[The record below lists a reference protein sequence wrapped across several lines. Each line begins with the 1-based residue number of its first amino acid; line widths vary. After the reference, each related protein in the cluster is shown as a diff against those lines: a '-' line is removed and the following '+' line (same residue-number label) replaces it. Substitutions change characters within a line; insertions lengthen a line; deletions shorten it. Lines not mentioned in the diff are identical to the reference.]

1 MGSESSA
8 QTLSEARLLYDSG
21 KHLEALELY
30 ARLAKDGNVEAQA
43 FVGWVYATGV
53 PGVEQDYE
61 RAREWLSQ
69 AAQSG
74 RADTLYLL
82 AVTNHLLRDYD
93 EAIKGYRKA
102 AKLDYSAA
110 YYQLAVMHRD
120 GTGFDR
126 NDDKAY
132 ELFDEA
138 ARRGHLFARREI
150 AVMLMKGHKGL
161 GQVLK
166 GLVLFFRN
174 LIQGARTAAK
184 DPYGEKTFY

>member
-1 MGSESSA
+1 MC
-8 QTLSEARLLYDSG
+8 
-21 KHLEALELY
+21 
-30 ARLAKDGNVEAQA
+30 AKGA
-43 FVGWVYATGV
+43 

-74 RADTLYLL
+74 RADILYLL
-82 AVTNHLLRDYD
+82 AVTNHNLHDYD

-102 AKLDYSAA
+102 AELDYSAA
-110 YYQLAVMHRD
+110 YYQLARMHREGAGLD
-120 GTGFDR
+120 QD
-126 NDDKAY
+126 DDKAY
-132 ELFDEA
+132 ELSDEA

-161 GQVLK
+161 DQVPR
-166 GLVLFFRN
+166 GLMLFFRN

-184 DPYGEKTFY
+184 DPYSEKTFY